1 MRTTHGTLARVMRL
15 PDVAYA
21 QSDGLSIAYRV
32 LGRGAVDVVE
42 VPPFIGHLEATWEEP
57 SFVAFVERLARF
69 ARLVVFDKRGTG
81 LSDRLPPDGEPGFE
95 RRAEDIRAVM
105 DAAKV
110 SRAAVVGI
118 ADGGL
123 PALAF
128 AATYPERTS
137 ALILCGTGPG
147 GAAIREID
155 PTAAQPDLEETL
167 RTIEATW
174 GNGMLAMPFGETDED
189 ARARMARM
197 ERQTC
202 TPRAASAYLRAVFT
216 ADLRPLL
223 ASIRVPTL
231 VIHNRDHPVW
241 PVEGGRYLA
250 AHVRGARYV
259 EYAEGYAGFF
269 DPAERTRLAADIEE
283 FLTGSRAAAEASRPL
298 VTVLYTDI
306 VGSTERMAAIG
317 DSAWHAQLADHEHAV
332 RAAAR
337 VSGGTIVKSLGDGF
351 LLRFDGPTPALR
363 CAETIVRQ
371 AAAQGLAV
379 RAGVHAGE
387 CEIRNDDL
395 VGLAAHVGARVTAL
409 AGPGDVLV
417 TSTVRDLVLG
427 SSIEFEERGAHAL
440 KGVPGTW
447 TILAVRAAAAP

>member
-1 MRTTHGTLARVMRL
+1 MRV

-21 QSDGLSIAYRV
+21 PSDGLSIAYRV
-32 LGRGAVDVVE
+32 LGRGAVDVIE

-57 SFVAFVERLARF
+57 SFIAFVERIARF

-81 LSDRLPPDGEPGFE
+81 LSDRLPPDAEPGFE

-105 DAAKV
+105 DAAGI
-110 SRAAVVGI
+110 SRAAIVGI

-128 AATYPERTS
+128 AAIYPERTS
-137 ALILCGTGPG
+137 ALVLYGTGPG
-147 GAAIREID
+147 AAALREGN
-155 PTAAQPDLEETL
+155 PSFAPPDLDETS
-167 RTIEATW
+167 RAIEATW
-174 GNGMLAMPFGETDED
+174 GNGALAMWFGEADEGV
-189 ARARMARM
+189 RARMGRM

-202 TPRAASAYLRAVFT
+202 TPPAASAYLRAVMT

-223 ASIRVPTL
+223 ASIRAPTL

-250 AHVRGARYV
+250 SHVRGARYV

-269 DPAERTRLAADIEE
+269 DPGERTRLAADIEE
-283 FLTGSRAAAEASRPL
+283 FLTGSRAAATAARTL

-306 VGSTERMAAIG
+306 VGSTEQMATIG
-317 DSAWHAQLADHEHAV
+317 DSAWRGQLADHERAV

-337 VSGGTIVKSLGDGF
+337 MSGGTIVKSLGDGF

-363 CAETIVRQ
+363 CAETIVRE

-387 CEIRNDDL
+387 CEIHDDDL
-395 VGLAAHVGARVTAL
+395 VGLAVHVGARVAAL
-409 AGPGDVLV
+409 AGAGDVLV

-427 SSIEFEERGAHAL
+427 SSIEFEDRGAHAL

-447 TILAVRAAAAP
+447 TILAVRSGGVR